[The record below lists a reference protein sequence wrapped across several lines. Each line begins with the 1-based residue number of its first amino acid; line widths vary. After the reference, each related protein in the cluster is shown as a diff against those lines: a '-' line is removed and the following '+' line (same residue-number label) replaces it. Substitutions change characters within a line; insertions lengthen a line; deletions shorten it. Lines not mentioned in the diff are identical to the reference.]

1 MGEIQQHPP
10 QPLHTRTLQH
20 FKMIEDL
27 TTTLHEDIQRQYQYH
42 KVMYGDLEHEYLFQ
56 AMLAC
61 DQEMDNLVI
70 EYQRKVPHHTCGE
83 RAIRLWAGTGERIKQ
98 AALWKEFEKTECQ
111 LRSPRAQYK
120 RVTTQ
125 FQEEIVRWEECSTEV
140 LTPSVVR
147 FSLMPSPRS
156 LAEELDATDLDE
168 RDRELAEIWRG
179 GMGIAG
185 EDEAEVDCTAAS
197 EVNTCGSGIGTTESD
212 DGSSSSLEL
221 VRQRDDGKDEEST
234 VLLPNDPSADT
245 LFIGAT
251 RECMTG
257 DGGYS
262 GVVFD

>member
-1 MGEIQQHPP
+1 MGEIHPDSS

-20 FKMIEDL
+20 FKIIEDL

-42 KVMYGDLEHEYLFQ
+42 NVMYGSLEHEYLFQ

-61 DQEMDNLVI
+61 DQEMKNLVT
-70 EYQRKVPHHTCGE
+70 EYEKKVQDRACGE
-83 RAIRLWAGTGERIKQ
+83 RAIGLWAGTGERIRQ
-98 AALWKEFEKTECQ
+98 AALWKEFEKTWCRLQ
-111 LRSPRAQYK
+111 SPRARYK
-120 RVTTQ
+120 GVVTH
-125 FQEEIVRWEECSTEV
+125 FQEEIVWWRGHSAEV

-147 FSLMPSPRS
+147 YNSVPSPRS
-156 LAEELDATDLDE
+156 LAEELDATDLNE
-168 RDRELAEIWRG
+168 HDRELAESWRG
-179 GMGIAG
+179 GMGIAN
-185 EDEAEVDCTAAS
+185 EDEAAVDGIVGSVEGDGESSTAS
-197 EVNTCGSGIGTTESD
+197 TESND
-212 DGSSSSLEL
+212 DFSPSLEL
-221 VRQRDDGKDEEST
+221 VPHCDDGNGEEHA